1 MINREQ
7 LIVRFKIEWYNSVYL
22 IQVMNEVMEW
32 TIMDFCAEWLN
43 NLLCSMDKNCDSCLF
58 ESCANLH
65 YQVNGMDNILEKYVG
80 NLPAFISFLEKEWGW
95 KITYSEDGSQLLVD
109 ENKDFCVCPITQNV
123 QGKVSGMLCNCS
135 EKFAEQMFSKVC
147 QKKIVAKVKRSILRD
162 GKSCI
167 YEISI

>member
-1 MINREQ
+1 
-7 LIVRFKIEWYNSVYL
+7 
-22 IQVMNEVMEW
+22 
-32 TIMDFCAEWLN
+32 MDFCAEWLN
-43 NLLCSMDKNCDSCLF
+43 NLLRSIDKDCDSCLF

-80 NLPAFISFLEKEWGW
+80 NLPAFISFLENEWGW

-123 QGKVSGMLCNCS
+123 QGRVSGMLCNCS

-147 QKKIVAKVKRSILRD
+147 QKKIVAKVRRSILRD

-167 YEISI
+167 YEITIRNKQEKDKSICVT

>member
-1 MINREQ
+1 
-7 LIVRFKIEWYNSVYL
+7 
-22 IQVMNEVMEW
+22 
-32 TIMDFCAEWLN
+32 MDFCAEWLN

-109 ENKDFCVCPITQNV
+109 ENKDFCVCPVTQNV

-135 EKFAEQMFSKVC
+135 VKFAEQMFSKVC
-147 QKKIVAKVKRSILRD
+147 QKKIAVKVKPSILR
-162 GKSCI
+162 
-167 YEISI
+167 E

>member
-1 MINREQ
+1 
-7 LIVRFKIEWYNSVYL
+7 
-22 IQVMNEVMEW
+22 
-32 TIMDFCAEWLN
+32 MDFCAEWLN

-65 YQVNGMDNILEKYVG
+65 YKVNGMDNILEKYVG
-80 NLPAFISFLEKEWGW
+80 NLPEFISFLEKEWGW
-95 KITYSEDGSQLLVD
+95 KITYSEDESQLLVD

-147 QKKIVAKVKRSILRD
+147 KKKIAAKVKRSILRD